1 MEPLFTAVPLWV
13 QFYTYIITL
22 ASISNKNFKQ
32 ELYFKVSKQNA
43 HPFCRKREMARVAI
57 LIRHRVKMAGTYRF
71 SAEHKLETLL
81 LSLLVSLVKLQLYLF
96 SSLQVQCWF
105 NLRAAGIASI
115 TNKISINI
123 FFYVGRFVIRMLNLF
138 FFLRF
143 KVDSIKDNKIKIICW
158 IKSL

>member
-13 QFYTYIITL
+13 QFHTYIITL

-32 ELYFKVSKQNA
+32 ELYFKVNKQNA

-105 NLRAAGIASI
+105 NLRAAGIASVI
-115 TNKISINI
+115 NKISINI
-123 FFYVGRFVIRMLNLF
+123 LLCREIRDSNVKF

-143 KVDSIKDNKIKIICW
+143 KVDSIKDNKIKIRCW